1 MSKYEIVGMTNLK
14 NSGGNKMENSLV
26 KFINPLSP
34 IDKFLDTIKEKNRE
48 DGKTERLEIMA
59 NFHKHRVT
67 EETKVAILK
76 ITTETEIRKKEIEKE
91 INDSNNQLKAKELE
105 IIPKLKELE
114 NTNKKIDSFNEILNK
129 TDSISEDNLIIFL
142 KNLENL

>member
-1 MSKYEIVGMTNLK
+1 MSKYEIVDMTNLK

-34 IDKFLDTIKEKNRE
+34 IDKFFDTIKEKNRE

-67 EETKVAILK
+67 EETKVTILK
-76 ITTETEIRKKEIEKE
+76 ITAETEIRKKEIEKE

>member
-1 MSKYEIVGMTNLK
+1 
-14 NSGGNKMENSLV
+14 MENSLV
-26 KFINPLSP
+26 NISNYLSP
-34 IDKFLDTIKEKNRE
+34 IDKIFETIRE
-48 DGKTERLEIMA
+48 NKRENSKTERLEIMA
-59 NFHKHRVT
+59 DFHKHRVT
-67 EETKVAILK
+67 EETKVATLK
-76 ITTETEIRKKEIEKE
+76 ITTETEIRKKELEKE

-105 IIPKLKELE
+105 ILPKLKELE

>member
-1 MSKYEIVGMTNLK
+1 
-14 NSGGNKMENSLV
+14 MENSLV
-26 KFINPLSP
+26 KFIKPLSP

>member
-1 MSKYEIVGMTNLK
+1 MSKYEIVDMTNLK

-59 NFHKHRVT
+59 NFHKHRVA

>member
-1 MSKYEIVGMTNLK
+1 MSKYEIVDMTNLK

-34 IDKFLDTIKEKNRE
+34 IGKFFDTIKEKNRE

-91 INDSNNQLKAKELE
+91 INDSNNQLKAKEIE